1 MKTNQGGFSLIE
13 LMIVVAIIG
22 ILASIAIP
30 TYGEYVARSQV
41 SEGFS
46 CASAQ
51 KLAVAEHYQTNGIFP
66 SNNIE
71 ANALSCSGKFVESV
85 SIIDEGV
92 LLATMGSQSSSA
104 ISGKTF
110 SLNPT
115 ANGGS
120 ISWDCEAITIEQ
132 KYLPTACRAS
142 TSSDLPSETA
152 SASASSGGGVCY
164 VLGDSGTVEVPCG
177 S

>member
-51 KLAVAEHYQTNGIFP
+51 KLAVAEHYQIEGTFP
-66 SNNIE
+66 SNNVE
-71 ANALSCSGKFVESV
+71 ANVLSCSGKFVESV

-152 SASASSGGGVCY
+152 SASSGGDLCY